1 MEEEVDEICGFV
13 VGLVREEGMS
23 LKVRAGSRREK
34 SLVGGGEVLK
44 SLGGVDKTGVGK
56 W

>member
-1 MEEEVDEICGFV
+1 MRFVDLW
-13 VGLVREEGMS
+13 LVWAGRRGWGVS